1 MYVRLGWPNG
11 QYGSGREREVSG
23 ERERIIEVPPSI
35 HSTMLEMQAERY
47 SNSTVANPN
56 LIWNNMI

>member
-47 SNSTVANPN
+47 SNSNSDSNSTVTN
-56 LIWNNMI
+56 LT